1 MHKPA
6 EEEGGITTKG
16 YGAEEGFVGGV
27 CPELYEGE
35 GLEE

>member
-1 MHKPA
+1 VHVPT
-6 EEEGGITTKG
+6 EEEGGITAEG
-16 YGAEEGFVGGV
+16 YGAEECFIGGV

>member
-1 MHKPA
+1 MHMPA
-6 EEEGGITTKG
+6 EEEGGIPAED
-16 YGAEEGFVGGV
+16 YGAEEGFIGGV